1 MAKCNLDVALDN
13 IQGKLGNLVYR
24 RTSAGM
30 VLARRPRITAA
41 PTAAQI
47 AVRELFRSAAA
58 YGRLVRDNPALR
70 AEYEAVARAKGM
82 RFYAF
87 AVADYL
93 NPPEVVAIDASG
105 YHGVVG
111 QSFTVQAHDDFEVVS
126 VAVWVGSAA
135 GDTYVEGPAA
145 LVAGLWRFTPA
156 STVDVGEA
164 VVIKATATDRAG
176 RTGLLTVNH
185 TIA

>member
-1 MAKCNLDVALDN
+1 MAKCELDLALQGIN
-13 IQGKLGNLVYR
+13 GKLGNLVYR

-58 YGRLVRDNPALR
+58 FGRLVRDNPALR
-70 AEYEAVARAKGM
+70 ARYEAAAKAKGM
-82 RFYAF
+82 KFYPF

-93 NPPEVVAIDASG
+93 NPPEVTAIDASG
-105 YHGVVG
+105 YHGVMG
-111 QSFTVQAHDDFEVVS
+111 QSFTVRAYDDFEVVS
-126 VAVWVGSAA
+126 VTVWVGSAG

-145 LVAGLWRFTPA
+145 LVDGLWHFTPA

-164 VVIKATATDRAG
+164 VVIKATATDRSG
-176 RTGLLTVNH
+176 RTGLLTVNYI
-185 TIA
+185 IA

>member
-1 MAKCNLDVALDN
+1 MAKCELDVALER
-13 IQGKLGNLVYR
+13 IKGRLGNLVYR
-24 RTSAGM
+24 RTAAGM
-30 VLARRPRITAA
+30 VLGRRPRITAA
-41 PTAAQI
+41 PTAAQT

-58 YGRLVRDNPALR
+58 FGRLVRDNPALR
-70 AEYEAVARAKGM
+70 TQYEAAAKAKGM
-82 RFYAF
+82 AYYSF

-93 NPPEVVAIDASG
+93 NPPEVKAIDASG
-105 YHGVVG
+105 YHGVLG
-111 QSFTVQAHDDFEVVS
+111 QSFTVQAYDDFEVVS

-135 GDTYVEGPAA
+135 GDTYVEGAAA
-145 LVAGLWRFTPA
+145 LVDGRWQFTPA

-176 RTGLLTVNH
+176 RTGMLTVNH

>member
-1 MAKCNLDVALDN
+1 MAKCELDLALQG

-30 VLARRPRITAA
+30 VLARRPRFTAT
-41 PTAAQI
+41 PTAAQT

-58 YGRLVRDNPALR
+58 FGRLVRDNPALR
-70 AEYEAVARAKGM
+70 ARYDAAARAKGT
-82 RFYAF
+82 RFYPF

-105 YHGVVG
+105 YHGVLG
-111 QSFTVQAHDDFEVVS
+111 QSFTVQAYDDFEVVS
-126 VAVWVGSAA
+126 VSVWVGSVG
-135 GDTYVEGPAA
+135 GDTYVEGPAN
-145 LVAGLWRFTPA
+145 LVDGGWKFTPA
-156 STVDVGEA
+156 STVDVGEV

-176 RTGLLTVNH
+176 RTGMRSVNH